1 MSVILVA
8 LGLLVALLLIT
19 EAMIVHSENHCT
31 QRFRYFS
38 PKVHTLKVV
47 MYLLCKVVAYILI
60 VIMLHYAN
68 SAPQESLMH
77 TSHHTKVL
85 VTYCSLQF
93 HSFLKIE

>member
-47 MYLLCKVVAYILI
+47 MYLLCKVVYINSDNVTLCKFGSTRVIDAYFAS
-60 VIMLHYAN
+60 Y
-68 SAPQESLMH
+68 
-77 TSHHTKVL
+77 
-85 VTYCSLQF
+85 
-93 HSFLKIE
+93 